1 MMENTMPYNLE
12 AEQAVI
18 GSILLDN
25 EQIGIVAEIVNSED
39 FYAKQYGILFEAM
52 KELYSAHKPI
62 DQLTLREELMDS
74 NASEEMLNPEFIRD
88 ILDAVPTSANVRSY
102 AQIVHEKATL
112 RRLIQASE
120 EIARNCYTSTDPLG
134 DILEGAE
141 KRIFTLIQSHNIH
154 AQKSIKD
161 LVDEATKKIS
171 AASETS
177 GYITGLTTGFADLD
191 YMTAGLQPSDLVL
204 IAARPSMGKTAFA
217 LSVLDQIAVKC
228 NLPAVIF
235 SLEMSNI
242 QLVNRLFAMKAKVD
256 SNKIRTGNLTEEE
269 WNRIMFDAAEKIYE
283 SKLIIDDT
291 PGISATELC
300 SKCRKYKLDHD
311 IQLIVVDYI
320 QMMTSGTRSENRQQ
334 EISDISRALKSLAR
348 ELNVPVIA
356 LSQLNRSVESRAN
369 HRPMLADIRESGAI
383 EQDADV
389 IMFLYRDDYYYPD
402 SENEN
407 IAEVIIAKQR
417 NGPTG
422 TIELVWQPEYTRFYN
437 IAKENNYD

>member
-1 MMENTMPYNLE
+1 MDNVMPFNSE

-25 EQIGIVAEIVNSED
+25 EQMGVVLELMSSKD
-39 FYAKQYGILFEAM
+39 FYVRQYGIIFDAM
-52 KELYSAHKPI
+52 KELYSSHKPI
-62 DQLTLREELMDS
+62 DPVTLREELKEHD
-74 NASEEMLNPEFIRD
+74 ASDDMLSPEFIRD

-112 RRLIQASE
+112 RRLIKASE
-120 EIARNCYTSTDPLG
+120 DIARNCYTADDPLG

-141 KRIFTLIQSHNIH
+141 KSIFTLIQSHNVH
-154 AQKSIKD
+154 TQKSIQD
-161 LVDEATKKIS
+161 LVMEATKRIED
-171 AASETS
+171 ASETS
-177 GYITGLTTGFADLD
+177 GYITGLPTGFADLD
-191 YMTAGLQPSDLVL
+191 YMTAGLQPADLVL

-217 LSVLDQIAVKC
+217 LSVLYHVAVKRKI
-228 NLPAVIF
+228 PAVIF
-235 SLEMSNI
+235 SLEMSSI
-242 QLVNRLFAMKAKVD
+242 QLVNRLFAMSAKVD
-256 SNKIRTGNLTEEE
+256 SHKIRTGNLNEEE
-269 WNRIMFDAAEKIYE
+269 WTRVMDAADMIHD
-283 SKLIIDDT
+283 SKLIINDT
-291 PGISATELC
+291 AGISATELC

-320 QMMTSGTRSENRQQ
+320 QMMSSGTKSENRQQ

-356 LSQLNRSVESRAN
+356 LSQLNRSVESRTN

-389 IMFLYRDDYYYPD
+389 IMFLYRDDYYNHD
-402 SENEN
+402 SESTN

-417 NGPTG
+417 NGATG
-422 TIELVWQPEYTRFYN
+422 TIELIWQPEYTQFYN
-437 IAKENNYD
+437 IAKENKYD